1 MPGVD
6 QDYKERAVPKLTG
19 ELPAERFDTIMSVR
33 LQIATAAMQGML
45 ANSSGPDLDVD
56 FITDYSL
63 KYSDALI
70 RKVAKQNSDAAYIE
84 YLAKYR
90 I

>member
-33 LQIATAAMQGML
+33 LQIAAMAMQGMIGRGDGEVGRR
-45 ANSSGPDLDVD
+45 AEA
-56 FITDYSL
+56 SL
-63 KYSDALI
+63 KYADALI
-70 RKVAKQNSDAAYIE
+70 KEAAKQNSDAAYIE